1 MNIKDYY
8 TGMTRLYINQTV
20 LFTVV
25 FAAIILPSLVK
36 IHFLPANLAGMFVFL
51 CIIYFFLMYLYFSNV
66 SRGLDSLLG
75 LKNYGTGNAEP
86 YLLIQSSPSNTLLDL
101 YSFDGIRRISL
112 SKVKGKER
120 RARHKLTSKP
130 YPKSIFSVRDQ
141 GANKISHI
149 HMNPKHSYIFI
160 DEKKFPVIINKIRY
174 GEREIIIGSTRYH
187 LKKTYSDYI
196 LSRHG
201 KVVMTI
207 KKGIMPVKMQNYYH
221 PNTPLLEFQGR
232 LLADEKHL
240 CICLVVFF

>member
-36 IHFLPANLAGMFVFL
+36 IQFLPANLAGMFVFL

-86 YLLIQSSPSNTLLDL
+86 YLLIQSSPSNSLLDL

-120 RARHKLTSKP
+120 RRAAISLPPKP
-130 YPKSIFSVRDQ
+130 YPKSILSVRDQ
-141 GANKISHI
+141 GANKISYI
-149 HMNPKHSYIFI
+149 HMNPKHSYTFI

-174 GEREIIIGSTRYH
+174 GEREIIIG
-187 LKKTYSDYI
+187 
-196 LSRHG
+196 
-201 KVVMTI
+201 
-207 KKGIMPVKMQNYYH
+207 
-221 PNTPLLEFQGR
+221 
-232 LLADEKHL
+232 
-240 CICLVVFF
+240 